1 MISRKY
7 QNIRE
12 VLNEIEYIADIIDIE
27 GDYSKRFRESAE
39 HLRVAVKYIKNHINE
54 LNKNLEISNKVK

>member
-1 MISRKY
+1 MINRKY

-12 VLNEIEYIADIIDIE
+12 VLNEVEHIADIIDIE